1 MCSILSTSDTV
12 VYDENLQNISQTTQS
27 EHVNPKDPESFS
39 DLSDSNMW
47 SEEQWCQFRELMSQE
62 LSGESLMK
70 KLGYSRRKD
79 LESLVFR
86 LSQREG
92 KHHAFKWDCDR
103 SKGEHSLPDLRVG
116 KESLRLSHKRLER
129 ILGTHVPR
137 NTYVS
142 AKKIADNEIKLT
154 FFLTDLKR
162 EVGY

>member
-1 MCSILSTSDTV
+1 MCSSLSISDTV
-12 VYDENLQNISQTTQS
+12 VYDGNLQNVSQTPQS
-27 EHVNPKDPESFS
+27 EHPNPTASESFIY
-39 DLSDSNMW
+39 LTDSNMW
-47 SEEQWCQFRELMSQE
+47 PEEQWQEFSELMSLE
-62 LSGESLMK
+62 SSGENLMK

-92 KHHAFKWDCDR
+92 KHYTFKWDCDR
-103 SKGEHSLPDLRVG
+103 SNGEHALPDLKVG

-129 ILGTHVPR
+129 LLGTHVPK

-154 FFLTDLKR
+154 FFLPDLKR